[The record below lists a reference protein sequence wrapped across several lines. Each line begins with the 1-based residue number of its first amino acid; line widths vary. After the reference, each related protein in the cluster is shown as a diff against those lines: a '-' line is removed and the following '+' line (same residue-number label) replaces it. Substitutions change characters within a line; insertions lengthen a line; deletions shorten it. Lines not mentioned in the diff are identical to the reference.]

1 MHRAGIFAIICLAS
15 LWMFSS
21 AHAQDSSDVFLKA
34 FQNYQTA
41 EKMERESKPREAL
54 EKYKAT
60 VVLLEK
66 IAKDSP
72 DWQPLVIEY
81 RLKKSRE
88 NVARLEGQVA
98 NMPAAPDSPEGP
110 LPEADRSSSNYEPP
124 VSYEPPVVSAPQTRR
139 TPSRTADTYSS
150 GSSLSSQDARDL
162 RAQVAA
168 LRRDKEKLEEA
179 LLTEKAKTQSARTEI
194 DKIKVNLVEFKTEL
208 AQTKS
213 ALEDAQKDQSFAGSE
228 RQQFLARATDL
239 SKKLTDAQA
248 DNEVLADENNRLRT
262 KVDLAAK
269 YIDGSDTIRKTLL
282 KERDDLVDA
291 KNTALAR
298 TKRVKD
304 NAAEIEKVTAENK
317 TLKSKVADLEKSGA
331 SRAEVEKLAAENK
344 ALTDKLA
351 DAQLASVPKK
361 EMEKLVAEKAEL
373 DKKYAEAEQQL
384 KDVTAATPARD
395 KLVASLQ
402 SELNSVNDRL
412 LESQAQQTKAHDQVR
427 DLQRQLDE
435 TSGELAKLK
444 INGSSARDQRNLIAE
459 NDLLKG
465 IILREIKAQTARDA
479 AKKSMDEEIA
489 KLQIKS
495 SLINEQL
502 AVLGEPTVQLSP
514 EERSLFKEPMI
525 LLSEP
530 NPESLQVDLTMTQP
544 SDASPASSP
553 VPAVSQGPESL
564 PESARA
570 LVDQAKELF
579 SARNPQVYPQVEK
592 LYQQIVEEAP
602 DNYFALS
609 NLGAVQIEVGK
620 FSAAEVALK
629 RAIEINPGD
638 AFAYRNLGIAYSRQG
653 RFDEAVTALKQ
664 ALAINDSDAV
674 AHNYLGICLGQKG
687 SPDAAEVELKRSVEI
702 DPKYPDAHFN
712 LAVLYVTNQP
722 PSIDKA
728 KEHYHQ
734 ATELGASPD
743 PSLERMMQ

>member
-1 MHRAGIFAIICLAS
+1 MHRAGIFAIVCLAS
-15 LWMFSS
+15 LWLLSS

-98 NMPAAPDSPEGP
+98 NMPAAPENPEGP
-110 LPEADRSSSNYEPP
+110 LPSADRSSSNYEPP
-124 VSYEPPVVSAPQTRR
+124 ISYEPPVSTAQTRR
-139 TPSRTADTYSS
+139 TPTRTSDTYSS
-150 GSSLSSQDARDL
+150 SSGSRLSSQDARDL
-162 RAQVAA
+162 RAEVSA
-168 LRRDKEKLEEA
+168 LRREKEKLEEL

-208 AQTKS
+208 AQTKV

-228 RQQFLARATDL
+228 RQQFLARANEL
-239 SKKLTDAQA
+239 AKKLTDAQA
-248 DNEVLADENNRLRT
+248 DNEVLTEENDRLRV

-269 YIDGSDTIRKTLL
+269 YIEGSDSIRKTLL
-282 KERDDLVDA
+282 KERDELVDA

-317 TLKSKVADLEKSGA
+317 TLKTKLAEIEKSTA
-331 SRAEVEKLAAENK
+331 TRAEVEKLAAENK
-344 ALTDKLA
+344 ALTEKLA

-361 EMEKLVAEKAEL
+361 ELEKLAAEKAAL
-373 DKKYAEAEQQL
+373 DKKYAEAEEKL
-384 KDVTAATPARD
+384 KDATAATPARD

-402 SELNSVNDRL
+402 SELNGVNDRL
-412 LESQAQQTKAHDQVR
+412 LEAQAQQTKAQDQVR

-444 INGSSARDQRNLIAE
+444 INGSSARDQRNLLAE
-459 NDLLKG
+459 NELLRG
-465 IILREIKAQTARDA
+465 IILREIKAQTTRDE
-479 AKKSMDEEIA
+479 AKKAMDEEIA

-495 SLINEQL
+495 NLINEQL
-502 AVLGEPTVQLSP
+502 AVLGQPTVQLSP

-530 NPESLQVDLTMTQP
+530 TAESMEVALTMTQP
-544 SDASPASSP
+544 SASPAP
-553 VPAVSQGPESL
+553 APAEAVSAGPESL
-564 PESARA
+564 PESVRA
-570 LVDQAKELF
+570 KVQEAKDLF
-579 SARNPQVYPQVEK
+579 SSRNPQDYPQVEK
-592 LYQQIVEEAP
+592 LYQQIVEEVP

-664 ALAINDSDAV
+664 ALAINDHDAV

-687 SPDAAEVELKRSVEI
+687 SPAEAETELKKSVEI

>member
-1 MHRAGIFAIICLAS
+1 MHRAGIFALVCLAS
-15 LWMFSS
+15 LWLLSS

-98 NMPAAPDSPEGP
+98 NMPAAPDNPEGP
-110 LPEADRSSSNYEPP
+110 LPQSDRSSSNYEPP
-124 VSYEPPVVSAPQTRR
+124 VSYEPPVVSTAQSRR
-139 TPSRTADTYSS
+139 TPSRTSDSYSS
-150 GSSLSSQDARDL
+150 GSGSSQDSRDL

-168 LRRDKEKLEEA
+168 LRREKEKLEEL

-208 AQTKS
+208 AQTKV

-228 RQQFLARATDL
+228 RQQFLARANDL
-239 SKKLTDAQA
+239 SKRLIDAQA
-248 DNEVLADENNRLRT
+248 DNEVLVEENDRLRI

-269 YIDGSDTIRKTLL
+269 YIEGSESIRKTLL
-282 KERDDLVDA
+282 KERDELVDA

-304 NAAEIEKVTAENK
+304 NAAEIEKVTTENK
-317 TLKSKVADLEKSGA
+317 TLKTKLADIEKSTA

-344 ALTDKLA
+344 ALAEKLA

-361 EMEKLVAEKAEL
+361 DLEKLAAEKAEL
-373 DKKYAEAEQQL
+373 DKKYAEAEEKL
-384 KDVTAATPARD
+384 KEATAATPGRD

-412 LESQAQQTKAHDQVR
+412 LEAQAQQTKAQDQVR

-444 INGSSARDQRNLIAE
+444 INGGGARDQRNILAE
-459 NDLLKG
+459 NELLRG
-465 IILREIKAQTARDA
+465 IILREIKAQTTRDE
-479 AKKSMDEEIA
+479 AKKAMDEEIA

-495 SLINEQL
+495 NLINEQL
-502 AVLGEPTVQLSP
+502 AVLGQPSVQLSP
-514 EERSLFKEPMI
+514 EERSLFREPMI

-530 NPESLQVDLTMTQP
+530 NPESLEVALTMTQP
-544 SDASPASSP
+544 SASPGSSP
-553 VPAVSQGPESL
+553 AATVSAGPESL
-564 PESARA
+564 PESVRA
-570 LVDQAKELF
+570 KVQEAKDLF
-579 SARNPQVYPQVEK
+579 SSRNPQDYPQVEK
-592 LYQQIVEEAP
+592 LYQQIVEEVP

-664 ALAINDSDAV
+664 ALAINDHDAV

-687 SPDAAEVELKRSVEI
+687 SPSEAETELKKSVEI